1 MSDTLTI
8 DNQPHP
14 DSAASRA
21 ATSPAGADPVL
32 AVRKLGVY
40 YGESQVLR
48 DVDLELRPGRITA
61 LMGRNGVGKTTLLKS
76 IVGLLKAR
84 SGEVRFAG
92 RKVNDLP
99 PEKRARLG
107 LAYVPQGREI
117 FPKLT
122 IEENLLMGLE
132 ARTDGLKKIPEDEIY
147 SLFPVLSQMK
157 KRLGGNL
164 SGGQQQQL
172 AIARALVGA
181 PKVLLLDE
189 PTEGIQPSIIQDI
202 ERVLTGL
209 KSRGDMAILLV
220 EQYLDFARR
229 LGDDYYIMERGSMVM
244 GGDISQLTEEHIK
257 KHLAF

>member
-1 MSDTLTI
+1 MSQA
-8 DNQPHP
+8 QPLP
-14 DSAASRA
+14 RDPKAGPPQASVGE
-21 ATSPAGADPVL
+21 ATALS
-32 AVRKLGVY
+32 VRGLDVY
-40 YGESQVLR
+40 YGQSQVLR
-48 DVDLELRPGRITA
+48 EVDLDLRPGRITA
-61 LMGRNGVGKTTLLKS
+61 LMGRNGVGKSTLLKA
-76 IVGLLKAR
+76 ITGLLPAR
-84 SGEVRFAG
+84 TGSIRMGGKRLDGQA
-92 RKVNDLP
+92 
-99 PEKRARLG
+99 PEKRARQG

-132 ARTDGLKKIPEDEIY
+132 ARADGLRKIPEDEIY
-147 SLFPVLSQMK
+147 SLFPVLAQMK

-209 KSRGDMAILLV
+209 KDKGGMAILLV
-220 EQYLDFARR
+220 EQYLDFAHR

-244 GGDISQLTEEHIK
+244 GGDIESLTEDHIK

>member
-1 MSDTLTI
+1 MTSASTLPGATGT
-8 DNQPHP
+8 
-14 DSAASRA
+14 AAA
-21 ATSPAGADPVL
+21 AEASGGKPVL
-32 AVRKLGVY
+32 AVRGLGVY

-61 LMGRNGVGKTTLLKS
+61 LMGRNGVGKTTLLKA
-76 IVGLLKAR
+76 IAGLLKAR
-84 SGEVRFAG
+84 SGEVRFRDKA
-92 RKVNDLP
+92 VNDLP
-99 PEKRARLG
+99 PEKRARMG

-132 ARTDGLKKIPEDEIY
+132 ARTDRLRKIPEDEIY
-147 SLFPVLSQMK
+147 GLFPFLAQMK

-172 AIARALVGA
+172 AIARALVGG

-202 ERVLTGL
+202 ERVLAGL
-209 KSRGDMAILLV
+209 KEKGDMAILLV

-229 LGDDYYIMERGSMVM
+229 LGDDFYIMERGSMVLS
-244 GGDISQLTEEHIK
+244 GDTADLTEEAIK

>member
-1 MSDTLTI
+1 MTATI
-8 DNQPHP
+8 ASPTATAP
-14 DSAASRA
+14 EAVSAPGSSGEPLLSAR
-21 ATSPAGADPVL
+21 G
-32 AVRKLGVY
+32 LGVF

-48 DVDLELRPGRITA
+48 DVSISLRPGRITA
-61 LMGRNGVGKTTLLKS
+61 LMGRNGVGKTTLLKTLT
-76 IVGLLKAR
+76 GLLPAR
-84 SGEVRFAG
+84 KGEVRFGGKAVQG
-92 RKVNDLP
+92 LA
-99 PEKRARLG
+99 PEKRARMG

-132 ARTDGLKKIPEDEIY
+132 ARTDGLRKIPEDEIY
-147 SLFPVLSQMK
+147 GLFPFLAGMK

-189 PTEGIQPSIIQDI
+189 PTEGIQPSIINDI

-209 KSRGDMAILLV
+209 KNRGEMAILLV

-229 LGDDYYIMERGSMVM
+229 LGDDYYIMERGAMVM
-244 GGDISQLTEEHIK
+244 SGDIAGLTEEHIK

>member
-1 MSDTLTI
+1 MPNTSI
-8 DNQPHP
+8 
-14 DSAASRA
+14 AAA
-21 ATSPAGADPVL
+21 PGPSPALKAGGGDPVL
-32 AVRKLGVY
+32 AVRKLGAY

-61 LMGRNGVGKTTLLKS
+61 LMGRNGVGKTTLLKA
-76 IVGLLKAR
+76 VTGLLKAR
-84 SGEVRFAG
+84 AGEVILKG
-92 RKVNDLP
+92 RRVNALP

-132 ARTDGLKKIPEDEIY
+132 ARTDGLRKIPEDEIY
-147 SLFPVLSQMK
+147 GLFPFLARMK

-172 AIARALVGA
+172 AIARALVGK
-181 PKVLLLDE
+181 PSILLLDE
-189 PTEGIQPSIIQDI
+189 PTEGIQPSIIEDI

-209 KSRGDMAILLV
+209 KSKGDMAILLV

-229 LGDDYYIMERGSMVM
+229 LGDDFYIMERGSMVM
-244 GGDISQLTEEHIK
+244 GGDISLLTEEHIK

>member
-1 MSDTLTI
+1 MPDTSATLERG
-8 DNQPHP
+8 
-14 DSAASRA
+14 SAAA
-21 ATSPAGADPVL
+21 ATSPGAAPVL
-32 AVRKLGVY
+32 SVRKLGVF

-76 IVGLLKAR
+76 ITGLLKVRA
-84 SGEVRFAG
+84 GEVNLKG
-92 RKVNDLP
+92 KKVNSLP

-132 ARTDGLKKIPEDEIY
+132 ARTDGLKKIPEEEIY
-147 SLFPVLSQMK
+147 GLFPFLAQMK

-172 AIARALVGA
+172 AIARALVGK
-181 PKVLLLDE
+181 PSILLLDE
-189 PTEGIQPSIIQDI
+189 PTEGIQPSIIEDI

-209 KSRGDMAILLV
+209 KSKGDMAILLV

-229 LGDDYYIMERGSMVM
+229 LGDDFYIMERGSMVM
-244 GGDISQLTEEHIK
+244 GGDISLLTEEHIK

>member
-1 MSDTLTI
+1 MPETAALEKTA
-8 DNQPHP
+8 PVP
-14 DSAASRA
+14 ASAPRA
-21 ATSPAGADPVL
+21 AEPAL

-61 LMGRNGVGKTTLLKS
+61 LMGRNGVGKTTLLKALT
-76 IVGLLKAR
+76 GLLKAR
-84 SGEVRFAG
+84 TGEVSLKG
-92 RKVNDLP
+92 RKVNALP

-132 ARTDGLKKIPEDEIY
+132 ARTDGLRKIPEDEIY
-147 SLFPVLSQMK
+147 GLFPFLAQMK

-172 AIARALVGA
+172 AIARALVGK
-181 PKVLLLDE
+181 PSILLLDE
-189 PTEGIQPSIIQDI
+189 PTEGIQPSIIEDI

-209 KSRGDMAILLV
+209 KAKGDMAILLV

-229 LGDDYYIMERGSMVM
+229 LGDDFYIMERGSMVM
-244 GGDISQLTEEHIK
+244 GGDISLLTEEHIK

>member
-1 MSDTLTI
+1 MSSASTL
-8 DNQPHP
+8 PGAP
-14 DSAASRA
+14 GAAA
-21 ATSPAGADPVL
+21 AVDAPGGKPVL
-32 AVRKLGVY
+32 SVRGLGVY

-48 DVDLELRPGRITA
+48 DVNLELRPGRITA
-61 LMGRNGVGKTTLLKS
+61 LMGRNGVGKTTLLKAV
-76 IVGLLKAR
+76 VGLLKAR
-84 SGEVRFAG
+84 SGEVRFQG
-92 RKVNDLP
+92 RAVNDLP
-99 PEKRARLG
+99 PEKRARMG

-132 ARTDGLKKIPEDEIY
+132 ARTDGLKRIPEDEIY
-147 SLFPVLSQMK
+147 GLFPFLAQMK

-172 AIARALVGA
+172 AIARALVGG
-181 PKVLLLDE
+181 PRVLLLDE

-209 KSRGDMAILLV
+209 KEKGDMAILLV

-229 LGDDYYIMERGSMVM
+229 LGDDFYIMERGSMVLS
-244 GGDISQLTEEHIK
+244 GDTADLTEEAIK